1 MNSVTNTN
9 INDHLIHDLRT
20 PIAMLSS
27 LGSGSA
33 GQNLPQEIKDSLAS
47 CTQYLEGIV
56 SRYFGLPAKP
66 QSNNSIKA
74 ILNDK
79 IALFEKENVKFE
91 TKLESHVDD
100 LTLLNV
106 DTLNFNRLLF
116 NLIGNAVTE
125 FKVNQIQNAQIS
137 ITTYNDNNHYFLSL
151 SDNGCGFPPELIQGS
166 ANLPSARGLGIGLNC
181 VKQIIQE
188 SGGEL
193 TLSNTPNGGAEI
205 LLQIPLAS
213 TTNNTVVLYEDEPLF
228 IQLWKNTF
236 NSSNLELIVNPEE
249 PPRKDALIF
258 IDVNLN
264 EKSGLHIAQELH
276 AKGFHNLFLT
286 TSYEPE
292 QFENVEFIR
301 GVIGK
306 EPPELSLYA

>member
-1 MNSVTNTN
+1 MNHNIT

-20 PIAMLSS
+20 PIAMLSN
-27 LGSGSA
+27 LGSGH
-33 GQNLPQEIKDSLAS
+33 NLPEDIKDSLAS

-56 SRYFGLPAKP
+56 SRYFGLPSKA
-66 QSNNSIKA
+66 QSSSSIMA
-74 ILNDK
+74 ILNEK
-79 IALFEKENVKFE
+79 ISLFEKENVSFN
-91 TKLESHVDD
+91 TQIQSRIDD
-100 LTLLNV
+100 LRFLNI
-106 DTLNFNRLLF
+106 DHLNFNRLLF

-125 FKVNQIQNAQIS
+125 FKVNQIENAQIS
-137 ITTYNDNNHYFLSL
+137 ITTCNNEKYYFLSL
-151 SDNGCGFPPELIQGS
+151 SDNGCGFPPKLIDGS
-166 ANLPSARGLGIGLNC
+166 NDLPSARGLGIGLNC

-193 TLSNTPNGGAEI
+193 VLSNTPNGGAEI
-205 LLQIPLAS
+205 LLQIPLVS
-213 TTNNTVVLYEDEPLF
+213 STNNTIVLYEDEPLF

-236 NSSNLELIVNPEE
+236 SHSNLELIVNPEL
-249 PPRKDALIF
+249 PPAKDALIF

-276 AKGFHNLFLT
+276 GLGFKNLFLT

-292 QFENVEFIR
+292 QFENVTYIR

-306 EPPELSLYA
+306 EPPPLSLFA